1 MTHTTP
7 NIRRLPLATI
17 LLAATVVSLA
27 CTGASAQTG
36 RTPVPQQDKLRV
48 AVFPFA
54 VPHHTVEEGKLVRNR
69 IRAMM
74 EQTGRYDVMSE
85 TVLQALTNDLGLANL
100 EECQTPSCLSVIG
113 SRLGVQQVFQGSL
126 EREDT
131 TTVLRV
137 ILINVADSKVL
148 LSRRI
153 VLRVPI
159 QQLTDDDL
167 KILAQDFNALTM
179 EAESTVRWYYV
190 AGAVLVAGVTIYLA
204 SRGVFDRK
212 EREFEH
218 EPPQPPPPPP
228 GN

>member
-1 MTHTTP
+1 
-7 NIRRLPLATI
+7 L
-17 LLAATVVSLA
+17 
-27 CTGASAQTG
+27 
-36 RTPVPQQDKLRV
+36 K
-48 AVFPFA
+48 
-54 VPHHTVEEGKLVRNR
+54 
-69 IRAMM
+69 
-74 EQTGRYDVMSE
+74 
-85 TVLQALTNDLGLANL
+85 
-100 EECQTPSCLSVIG
+100 
-113 SRLGVQQVFQGSL
+113 GVQQVFQGSL

-167 KILAQDFNALTM
+167 RILAQDFNALTV

>member
-1 MTHTTP
+1 MIRVLVTLSP
-7 NIRRLPLATI
+7 NLWLKTFFFAA
-17 LLAATVVSLA
+17 AATFT
-27 CTGASAQTG
+27 CIETSA
-36 RTPVPQQDKLRV
+36 RTVWTPQEGKVRV

-54 VPHHTVEEGKLVRNR
+54 AKNHTSEEAAAVRSR
-69 IRAMM
+69 IRKMM
-74 EQTGRYDVMSE
+74 EQYGRYDVMSE
-85 TVLQALTNDLGLANL
+85 TVLQALVNDLGLANL
-100 EECQTPSCLSVIG
+100 DECQLPSCLAVVG
-113 SRLGVQQVFQGSL
+113 SRLGVHQVFQGSL

-137 ILINVADSKVL
+137 ILLSVSDSKVL

-167 KILAQDFNALTM
+167 RILAQDFHALTV
-179 EAESTVRWYYV
+179 ETDDTFRWYYV

-212 EREFEH
+212 DRELEY

>member
-1 MTHTTP
+1 M
-7 NIRRLPLATI
+7 
-17 LLAATVVSLA
+17 
-27 CTGASAQTG
+27 
-36 RTPVPQQDKLRV
+36 

-54 VPHHTVEEGKLVRNR
+54 AKNHTVEEATTVRSRVIKL
-69 IRAMM
+69 MG
-74 EQTGRYDVMSE
+74 QYSRYDVMSE
-85 TVLQALTNDLGLANL
+85 TVFQALLNDLGLANL
-100 EECQTPSCLSVIG
+100 DECQAPSCLSVIG

-148 LSRRI
+148 LSRRM
-153 VLRVPI
+153 VLRVPAR
-159 QQLTDDDL
+159 QLTDDDL
-167 KILAQDFNALTM
+167 RILAQDFHALTL
-179 EAESTVRWYYV
+179 ETDNTFRWYYI

-212 EREFEH
+212 DRELEQ